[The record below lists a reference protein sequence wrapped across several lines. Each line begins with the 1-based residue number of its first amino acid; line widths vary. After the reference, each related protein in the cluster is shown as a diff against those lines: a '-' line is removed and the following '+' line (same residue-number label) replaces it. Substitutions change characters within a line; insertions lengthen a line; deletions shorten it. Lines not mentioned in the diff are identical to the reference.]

1 MTVDDMEAPGT
12 KQIKCTLGVTTIRY
26 LGMLSRTGTH
36 GNNIPDVM
44 KGLIELGIR
53 QAITEGWIGKIP
65 PGG

>member
-44 KGLIELGIR
+44 KGQGNR
-53 QAITEGWIGKIP
+53 VKKSSTNR
-65 PGG
+65 